1 MSRASWG
8 LWITAGWLSVGALSV
23 ATAWAQLPTAKLNTV
38 FPLGG
43 AAGSSVEVTVSGSDL
58 DAAEGVIFSD
68 TRVTA
73 AAVPGSTDRFLVQL
87 PAELNGSLIDL
98 RVRGRYGVSNPR
110 AFAVGAPGTELR
122 WTQAPVSP
130 AQAFELPLEA
140 VVNGRVGAQEILW
153 FRFQGEAGQS
163 LGVRVEARELD
174 SKLVSDLALT
184 DASGAELAR
193 VRRREWFDFRL
204 PARGVYL
211 LRLQDSLYRGGDT
224 HGFRLKLTAR
234 PRVVFAVP
242 QVLQAGLTQ
251 RVTVYGHRLPG
262 GKSSQ
267 VLGADGE
274 PLEQRELEI
283 NAATA
288 PTEPSA
294 MVGVLGQPPSTP
306 LAGES
311 WLWHGSDGVVPVQS
325 VPFALTTLPVV
336 AGASTGLVSVTLPCE
351 FSALFPARGHSSG
364 VSFEAKKGDVFWL
377 ELTSERWG
385 YSVDPMALVQR
396 AKIPAASTEA
406 LAWVDVLE
414 LADTERNLGDREFPT
429 AHRDAAARWEVPET
443 GQYRILVRDG
453 FRRSDGAAQYP
464 YRLSLRREAPDFNLV
479 AFPMPPARVGEDRS
493 IAVLPSVLRRDQTQ
507 AFRVVAFRRDGFQ
520 GDIALSASNLPPGV
534 RASPARIPADQNIGV
549 LLLSASADASG
560 VAPWQLVGQA
570 SVGSAVRTRT
580 ASVASVVWP
589 VPDYNIENPVVRRS
603 RSSALGVVTNESA
616 PVTVRVG
623 VATGSADGAIWKL
636 PLQIERRGEFQ
647 GAFKLKAVGHAALDK
662 VPEISIPE
670 KATNLVAELSLGE
683 ARISTGTHTLWLQ
696 GSLVGKYR
704 QAPEVL
710 VAAEAELKAAEQA
723 LSAAKPEGKAAAET
737 RKTEAEAR
745 RKAAE
750 EKAKPR
756 DLTLAIWSESF
767 QVTVGGA
774 VKQEVKP

>member
-1 MSRASWG
+1 MLRASWG
-8 LWITAGWLSVGALSV
+8 LRITAGWLSAGALSI
-23 ATAWAQLPTAKLNTV
+23 ATVWAQLPLAKLNTV

-58 DAAEGVIFSD
+58 DAAEGLMFSD
-68 TRVTA
+68 PRVTA
-73 AAVPGSTDRFLVQL
+73 TLVPGSADRFRVHL
-87 PAELNGSLIDL
+87 PAELPEDPIDL

-110 AFAVGAPGTELR
+110 AFAVGTPGTELR

-130 AQAFELPLEA
+130 SQAFELPLEV
-140 VVNGRVGAQEILW
+140 VVNGRVGAQEVLW
-153 FRFQGEAGQS
+153 FRFQGEAGQA

-174 SKLVSDLALT
+174 SKLVADLALT

-193 VRRREWFDFRL
+193 VRRRDRFNFRL
-204 PARGVYL
+204 PAKGVYF
-211 LRLQDSLYRGGDT
+211 LRLHDSLYRGGDT
-224 HGFRLKLTAR
+224 HGFRLRLTAR
-234 PRVVFAVP
+234 PSVAFAVP
-242 QVLQAGLTQ
+242 QVLPAGLTQ

-283 NAATA
+283 TA
-288 PTEPSA
+288 PAEPTASSA
-294 MVGVLGQPPSTP
+294 LVGTLGQPPSTP
-306 LAGES
+306 LAAET
-311 WLWHGSDGVVPVQS
+311 WLWRGSDGVVPVQS
-325 VPFALTTLPVV
+325 VPFGLTALPVV
-336 AGASTGLVSVTLPCE
+336 AGTSTGLVSVTPPCE

-364 VSFEAKKGDVFWL
+364 VAFEAKKGEVLWV

-385 YSVDPMALVQR
+385 HPVDPMALVQR
-396 AKIPAASTEA
+396 AKPPAASAKAPE
-406 LAWVDVLE
+406 WVDVLE

-453 FRRSDGAAQYP
+453 FRRSDGTAQYP
-464 YRLSLRREAPDFNLV
+464 YRLSLRREAPDFQLV
-479 AFPMPPARVGEDRS
+479 AFPMPPARAGEDRS
-493 IAVLPSVLRRDQTQ
+493 IPVLPSVLRRDQTL
-507 AFRVVAFRRDGFQ
+507 AYRVVAFRRDGFQ
-520 GDIALSASNLPPGV
+520 GDIELSASNLPPGV
-534 RASPARIPADQNIGV
+534 RASNTRILADQITGV
-549 LLLSASADASG
+549 LLLSASAEASG
-560 VAPWQLVGQA
+560 AAPWQLLGQA
-570 SVGSAVRTRT
+570 SVGSAIRVRT

-589 VPDYNIENPVVRRS
+589 VADYNIENPVVRRS
-603 RSSALGVVTNESA
+603 RSSALGVVTDESA

-636 PLQIERRGEFQ
+636 PLQIERRGEFH

-662 VPEISIPE
+662 VQEISIPE
-670 KATNLVAELSLGE
+670 KATNMVAELSLGE
-683 ARISTGTHTLWLQ
+683 ARLSTGTHTLWLQ
-696 GSLVGKYR
+696 GSLAGKYR
-704 QAPEVL
+704 QAPEAL
-710 VAAEAELKAAEQA
+710 VSAEAELKAAEQA

-756 DLTLAIWSESF
+756 DLTLAIWSEPF
-767 QVTVGGA
+767 RVTVGGVA
-774 VKQEVKP
+774 KTEVKP

>member
-1 MSRASWG
+1 MLRASWG
-8 LWITAGWLSVGALSV
+8 LRITAGWLSAGALSI
-23 ATAWAQLPTAKLNTV
+23 ATLWAQLPLAKLNTV

-58 DAAEGVIFSD
+58 DAAEGLMFSD
-68 TRVTA
+68 PRVTA
-73 AAVPGSTDRFLVQL
+73 TPVPGSADRFRVHL
-87 PAELNGSLIDL
+87 PAELPEDPIDL

-110 AFAVGAPGTELR
+110 AFAVGTPGTELR

-130 AQAFELPLEA
+130 SQAFELPLEV
-140 VVNGRVGAQEILW
+140 VVNGRVGAQEVLW
-153 FRFQGEAGQS
+153 FRFQGEAGQA

-174 SKLVSDLALT
+174 SKLVADLALT

-193 VRRREWFDFRL
+193 VRRRDRFNFRL
-204 PARGVYL
+204 PAKGVYF
-211 LRLQDSLYRGGDT
+211 LRLHDSLYRGGDT

-234 PRVVFAVP
+234 PSVAFAVP
-242 QVLQAGLTQ
+242 QVLQAGRSQ
-251 RVTVYGHRLPG
+251 RIIVYGHRLPG

-283 NAATA
+283 TA
-288 PTEPSA
+288 PAEPTASSA
-294 MVGVLGQPPSTP
+294 LVGTLGQPPSTP
-306 LAGES
+306 LAAES
-311 WLWHGSDGVVPVQS
+311 WLWRGSDGVVPVQS
-325 VPFALTTLPVV
+325 VPFGLTALPVV
-336 AGASTGLVSVTLPCE
+336 AGTSTGLVSVTTPCE

-364 VSFEAKKGDVFWL
+364 VAFEAKKGEVLWV

-385 YSVDPMALVQR
+385 HPVDPMALVQR
-396 AKIPAASTEA
+396 AKPPAASAKAPE
-406 LAWVDVLE
+406 WVDVME

-453 FRRSDGAAQYP
+453 FRRSDGTAQYP
-464 YRLSLRREAPDFNLV
+464 YRLSLRREAPDFQLV
-479 AFPMPPARVGEDRS
+479 AFPMPPARAGEDRS
-493 IAVLPSVLRRDQTQ
+493 IPVLPSVLRRDQTLS
-507 AFRVVAFRRDGFQ
+507 FRVVVFRRDGFQ
-520 GDIALSASNLPPGV
+520 GDIELSASNLPPGV
-534 RASPARIPADQNIGV
+534 RASNTRILSDQNTGV
-549 LLLSASADASG
+549 LLLSASAEASG
-560 VAPWQLVGQA
+560 AAPWQLLGQA
-570 SVGSAVRTRT
+570 SVGSTIRVRT

-589 VPDYNIENPVVRRS
+589 VADYNIENPVVRRS
-603 RSSALGVVTNESA
+603 RGSALGVVTDESA

-636 PLQIERRGEFQ
+636 PLQIERRGEFH

-662 VPEISIPE
+662 VQEISIPE
-670 KATNLVAELSLGE
+670 KATNMVAELSLGE
-683 ARISTGTHTLWLQ
+683 ARLSTGTHTLWLQ
-696 GSLVGKYR
+696 GSLAGKYR
-704 QAPEVL
+704 QAPEAL
-710 VAAEAELKAAEQA
+710 VSAEAELKAAEQA

-756 DLTLAIWSESF
+756 DLTLAIWSEPF
-767 QVTVGGA
+767 RVTVGGVA
-774 VKQEVKP
+774 KTEVKP

>member
-1 MSRASWG
+1 M
-8 LWITAGWLSVGALSV
+8 
-23 ATAWAQLPTAKLNTV
+23 ATAWAQLPLAKLNTV

-58 DAAEGVIFSD
+58 DAAEGLMFSD
-68 TRVTA
+68 PRVTA
-73 AAVPGSTDRFLVQL
+73 TPVPGSADRFRVQL
-87 PAELNGSLIDL
+87 PAELSEDPIDL

-130 AQAFELPLEA
+130 SQAFELPLET
-140 VVNGRVGAQEILW
+140 VVNGRVGAQEVLW
-153 FRFQGEAGQS
+153 FRFQGEAGQA

-174 SKLVSDLALT
+174 SKLVADLALT

-193 VRRREWFDFRL
+193 VRRRDRFNFRL
-204 PARGVYL
+204 PAKGVYF
-211 LRLQDSLYRGGDT
+211 LRLHDSLYRGGDT

-234 PRVVFAVP
+234 PSVAFAVP

-283 NAATA
+283 TA
-288 PTEPSA
+288 PAEPTASSA
-294 MVGVLGQPPSTP
+294 LVGTLGQPPSTP
-306 LAGES
+306 LAAES
-311 WLWHGSDGVVPVQS
+311 WLWRGSDGVVPVQS
-325 VPFALTTLPVV
+325 VPFSLTALPVV
-336 AGASTGLVSVTLPCE
+336 AGTSTGLVSVTTPCE

-364 VSFEAKKGDVFWL
+364 VSFEAKKGEVVWV
-377 ELTSERWG
+377 ELTSARWG
-385 YSVDPMALVQR
+385 HPVDPMALVQR
-396 AKIPAASTEA
+396 AKPPAASAKAPE
-406 LAWVDVLE
+406 WVDVME
-414 LADTERNLGDREFPT
+414 FADTERNLGDREFPT

-453 FRRSDGAAQYP
+453 FRRSDGTAQYP
-464 YRLSLRREAPDFNLV
+464 YRLSLRREALDFQLV
-479 AFPMPPARVGEDRS
+479 VFPMPPARAGEDRS
-493 IAVLPSVLRRDQTQ
+493 IPVLPSVLRRDQTQ
-507 AFRVVAFRRDGFQ
+507 AFRVVVFRRDGFQ
-520 GDIALSASNLPPGV
+520 GDIELSATNLPPGV
-534 RASPARIPADQNIGV
+534 RASNTRILADQNTGV

-560 VAPWQLVGQA
+560 TAPWQLVGKA
-570 SVGSAVRTRT
+570 TMGSATQART

-589 VPDYNIENPVVRRS
+589 VADYNIENPVIRRS
-603 RSSALGVVTNESA
+603 RGSALGVVTDESA

-623 VATGSADGAIWKL
+623 VATGSVDGAIWKL

-647 GAFKLKAVGHAALDK
+647 GAFKLKVVGHAALEK
-662 VPEISIPE
+662 VQEISIPE
-670 KATNLVAELSLGE
+670 KVTNLVAELSLGE
-683 ARISTGTHTLWLQ
+683 ARIPTGTHILWLQ
-696 GSLVGKYR
+696 GSLAGKYR
-704 QAPEVL
+704 QAPEAL

-756 DLTLAIWSESF
+756 DLTLAIWSEPF
-767 QVTVGGA
+767 RVTVGGVA
-774 VKQEVKP
+774 KTEVKP

>member
-8 LWITAGWLSVGALSV
+8 LRITAGWLSVGALSM
-23 ATAWAQLPTAKLNTV
+23 ATAWAQLPLAKLNTV

-58 DAAEGVIFSD
+58 DAAEGLMFSD
-68 TRVTA
+68 PRVTA
-73 AAVPGSTDRFLVQL
+73 TPVPGSADRFRVQL
-87 PAELNGSLIDL
+87 PAELSEDPIDL

-110 AFAVGAPGTELR
+110 GFAVGAPGTELR

-130 AQAFELPLEA
+130 SQAFELPLET
-140 VVNGRVGAQEILW
+140 VVNGRVGAQEVLW
-153 FRFQGEAGQS
+153 FRFQGEAGQA

-174 SKLVSDLALT
+174 SKLVADLALT

-193 VRRREWFDFRL
+193 VRRREWFNFRL
-204 PARGVYL
+204 PAKGVYF
-211 LRLQDSLYRGGDT
+211 LRLHDSLYRGGDT

-234 PRVVFAVP
+234 PSVAFAVP
-242 QVLQAGLTQ
+242 QVLRAGLTQ

-267 VLGADGE
+267 VSGADGE

-283 NAATA
+283 TA
-288 PTEPSA
+288 PAEPTASSA
-294 MVGVLGQPPSTP
+294 LVGTLGQPPSTP
-306 LAGES
+306 LAAES
-311 WLWHGSDGVVPVQS
+311 WLWRGSDGVVPVQS
-325 VPFALTTLPVV
+325 VPFSLTALPVV
-336 AGASTGLVSVTLPCE
+336 AGTTTGLVSVTTPCE

-364 VSFEAKKGDVFWL
+364 VSLEAKKGEVIWV
-377 ELTSERWG
+377 ELTSARWG
-385 YSVDPMALVQR
+385 YPVDPMALVQR
-396 AKIPAASTEA
+396 AKPPAASAQDPE
-406 LAWVDVLE
+406 WVDVME
-414 LADTERNLGDREFPT
+414 LADTEQNLGDREFPT

-453 FRRSDGAAQYP
+453 FRRSDGTAHYP
-464 YRLSLRREAPDFNLV
+464 YRLSLRREALDFQLV
-479 AFPMPPARVGEDRS
+479 VFPMPPARAGEDRS
-493 IAVLPSVLRRDQTQ
+493 IPVFPSVLRRDQTLS
-507 AFRVVAFRRDGFQ
+507 FRVVVFRRDGFQ
-520 GDIALSASNLPPGV
+520 GDIELSASNLPPGV
-534 RASPARIPADQNIGV
+534 RASNTRILADQNTGV

-560 VAPWQLVGQA
+560 TAPWQLVGKA
-570 SVGSAVRTRT
+570 RMGSATQART

-589 VPDYNIENPVVRRS
+589 VADYNIENPVVRRS
-603 RSSALGVVTNESA
+603 RGSALGVVTDESA

-623 VATGSADGAIWKL
+623 VATGSLDGAIWKL

-662 VPEISIPE
+662 VQEISIPE
-670 KATNLVAELSLGE
+670 KVTNLVAELSLGE
-683 ARISTGTHTLWLQ
+683 ARIPTGTHTLWLQ
-696 GSLVGKYR
+696 GSLAGKYR
-704 QAPEVL
+704 QAPESL

-756 DLTLAIWSESF
+756 DLTLAIWSEPF
-767 QVTVGGA
+767 RVTVGGVA
-774 VKQEVKP
+774 KTEVKP

>member
-1 MSRASWG
+1 M
-8 LWITAGWLSVGALSV
+8 
-23 ATAWAQLPTAKLNTV
+23 ATAWAQLPVAKLNTV

-43 AAGSSVEVTVSGSDL
+43 AAGSSVEVTLSGSDL
-58 DAAEGVIFSD
+58 DAAEGLMFSD
-68 TRVTA
+68 PRVTA
-73 AAVPGSTDRFLVQL
+73 AAVPGSTDRFRIQL
-87 PAELNGSLIDL
+87 PAELHGGLIDL

-110 AFAVGAPGTELR
+110 AFAVGAPGSELR

-130 AQAFELPLEA
+130 SQAFELPLEA
-140 VVNGRVGAQEILW
+140 VVNGRVGAQEVLW

-211 LRLQDSLYRGGDT
+211 LRLQDSLYQGGDT

-234 PRVVFAVP
+234 PRVAFAMP
-242 QVLQAGLTQ
+242 QVLQADHTQ
-251 RVTVYGHRLPG
+251 RVTVYGRRLPG
-262 GKSSQ
+262 GQPSQ
-267 VLGADGE
+267 VLDADGE

-283 NAATA
+283 TA
-288 PTEPSA
+288 PAASTEPSA
-294 MVGVLGQPPSTP
+294 MVGVLGQPSSTP

-311 WLWHGSDGVVPVQS
+311 WLWRGTDGVVPVSS
-325 VPFALTTLPVV
+325 VPFSLTALPVV

-377 ELTSERWG
+377 ELISARWG
-385 YSVDPMALVQR
+385 YPVDPMALVQR
-396 AKIPAASTEA
+396 AKTPAASTEA
-406 LAWVDVLE
+406 LAWADVLE
-414 LADTERNLGDREFPT
+414 LADTEQNLGDREFPT

-443 GQYRILVRDG
+443 GRYRILVRDG
-453 FRRSDGAAQYP
+453 FRRSDGTAQYL
-464 YRLSLRREAPDFNLV
+464 YRLSLRREAPDFHLA

-493 IAVLPSVLRRDQTQ
+493 IPVLPSVLRRDQTQ

-520 GDIALSASNLPPGV
+520 GEIELSASNLPPGV
-534 RASPARIPADQNIGV
+534 RASTTRIPADQNTGV

-560 VAPWQLVGQA
+560 AAPWQLVGRA

-589 VPDYNIENPVVRRS
+589 VADYNIENPVVRRS
-603 RSSALGVVTNESA
+603 RGSALGVVTDESA

-623 VATGSADGAIWKL
+623 VATGSADGATWKF

-662 VPEISIPE
+662 AQEISISE

-683 ARISTGTHTLWLQ
+683 ARIPTGTHTLWLQ
-696 GSLVGKYR
+696 GSLTGKYR
-704 QAPEVL
+704 QAPEAL
-710 VAAEAELKAAEQA
+710 VAAEAALKAAEQA
-723 LSAAKPEGKAAAET
+723 LSAAKPEGKAVAET
-737 RKTEAEAR
+737 RKSEAEAR

-756 DLTLAIWSESF
+756 DLTLAIWSEPF
-767 QVTVGGA
+767 QVTVGGVA
-774 VKQEVKP
+774 KPEVKP